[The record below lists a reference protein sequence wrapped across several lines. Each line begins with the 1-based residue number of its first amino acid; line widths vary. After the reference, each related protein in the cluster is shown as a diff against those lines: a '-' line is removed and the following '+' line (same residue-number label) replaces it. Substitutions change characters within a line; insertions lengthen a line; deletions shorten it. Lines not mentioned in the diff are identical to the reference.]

1 MLESNFQHLI
11 KFGRSRKYSFSL
23 CKEIA
28 LFIRRKI
35 ALDYVF
41 KFNEC
46 SDANW
51 AVELEIRLGIQWTE
65 VYTF

>member
-46 SDANW
+46 FDAN
-51 AVELEIRLGIQWTE
+51 
-65 VYTF
+65 